1 MKNPQ
6 KLLFLSSSNN
16 IRVKLRIKQ
25 TLNCRWTLQLSLSHG
40 VIGYQITERIKRK
53 ILNGNSKTQNVPI
66 FRFYFVLL
74 GFF

>member
-1 MKNPQ
+1 MENPQ
-6 KLLFLSSSNN
+6 KLLFLSSTNN

-25 TLNCRWTLQLSLSHG
+25 RLNCRWTLQLSLSHG

-53 ILNGNSKTQNVPI
+53 ILNGNSKTQIVPI